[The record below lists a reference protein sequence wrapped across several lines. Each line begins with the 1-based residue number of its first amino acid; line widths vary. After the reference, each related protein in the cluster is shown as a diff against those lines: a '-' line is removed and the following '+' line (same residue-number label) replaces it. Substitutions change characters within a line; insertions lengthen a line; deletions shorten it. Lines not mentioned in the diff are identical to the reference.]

1 MPRRQS
7 RDADAEGA
15 RLRSAARCVALS
27 APRHVIAVLEAQRAG
42 RVLGQRVAVSLA
54 VGGPHERRDDL
65 EAPLGHVRGLAP
77 QLGQTEVDIELEQVD
92 TGWLIHVFEG
102 TNPVGRTNAAIPPSR
117 YSRRMG
123 RIRLGPAH
131 IPDRESP
138 ETAIELLLERGY
150 NACEIDFESGFW
162 MDYPWAERLG
172 ELAREHD
179 VALSVHAP
187 LFGWVGHLEA
197 SGRKWS
203 SALGALDRSAGIAT
217 ACGAELVVF
226 HPGFLLGRSREDA
239 IDSVVEQL
247 ALVRERLVGKGRGV
261 PFGIEVMGRVRDF
274 GSLDDCVEISR
285 RTGWVR
291 PVIDFAHMHATSDGA
306 YTEPEPFRAALELAD
321 GALEEGT
328 PFHIHFSDIAYA
340 NRNETKHLPYG
351 EGTLR
356 ADPLREALAAFE
368 RSATV
373 ISESP
378 DEGSTQMIR
387 AALSG

>member
-1 MPRRQS
+1 
-7 RDADAEGA
+7 
-15 RLRSAARCVALS
+15 
-27 APRHVIAVLEAQRAG
+27 
-42 RVLGQRVAVSLA
+42 
-54 VGGPHERRDDL
+54 
-65 EAPLGHVRGLAP
+65 
-77 QLGQTEVDIELEQVD
+77 
-92 TGWLIHVFEG
+92 
-102 TNPVGRTNAAIPPSR
+102 
-117 YSRRMG
+117 MG
-123 RIRLGPAH
+123 RIRVGPAH

-138 ETAIELLLERGY
+138 EATVELLLERGY
-150 NACEIDFESGFW
+150 DACEIDFESGFW
-162 MDYPWAERLG
+162 MDYPWAEQLG

-217 ACGAELVVF
+217 ACGAEVVVF

-261 PFGIEVMGRVRDF
+261 PIGIEVMGRVRDL
-274 GSLDDCVEISR
+274 GSLSDCVEISR
-285 RTGWVR
+285 RAGWVR

-306 YTEPEPFRAALELAD
+306 FTETEPFREALELAD
-321 GALEEGT
+321 GVLEPGA
-328 PFHIHFSDIAYA
+328 PFHIHFSDIQFA
-340 NRNETKHLPYG
+340 NRNETKHLRYG

-356 ADPLREALAAFE
+356 ADPLHEALAGFE
-368 RSATV
+368 RPATV

-378 DEGSTQMIR
+378 DEESTQAIR
-387 AALSG
+387 AALVSDSKSDT